1 MKCAAIFSPI
11 LFIFSALHVSFAQ
24 TDTAVATNPAPGKID
39 LFAPTQYDSIL
50 ALVPGGDTLRAKT
63 NIMSIGTDQSSG
75 DIVIIFLDASGAPVK
90 SSYPT
95 SNLKAPSQSPSPAP
109 SPSPSPSLSP
119 SPSTAKPVK
128 PDQNGRTWFIIES
141 AIKSGFIY
149 PMSFANAFEG
159 ANSQSVA
166 GFSLLMVGGTL
177 YGTFAFTKNMDLGYG
192 KTGIMNYS
200 TTLLGNY
207 YPALIN
213 AFLTGTTD
221 LDIPPTKT
229 VNDPYYSYTY
239 TEEGVPTTEKINAW
253 CSMIGF
259 PLGMV
264 IGSKLNLVEKDDF
277 GRVALMEWFSQSF
290 GGMGFVLPIF
300 FMDPS
305 ENGDAYL
312 TVSSLLSMAALPTGL
327 AFGKSIGGVNKP
339 ISAGRGVLPGIS
351 GTLGMLTGIAFAAL
365 PDYDDLDGIA
375 IARITAG
382 LGVAGWG
389 GGTWLGLNYHPSIDY
404 TFWQSVFIGLSS
416 GAGTLMGVALP
427 LIAQADSRQP
437 YIIAGV
443 AGGWTG
449 FFVGEKLSLSL
460 FEKSSRDRS
469 ASALQL
475 NLPGLAALP
484 VILTNAD
491 NRRQKSAS
499 RASNAILLPMAN
511 LEWRF

>member
-1 MKCAAIFSPI
+1 MKCAAIFSPL
-11 LFIFSALHVSFAQ
+11 LFIFSALYVSFAQ

-95 SNLKAPSQSPSPAP
+95 SNLKDP
-109 SPSPSPSLSP
+109 SPSPSASPSRSPPPSL

-128 PDQNGRTWFIIES
+128 PDQKGRTWFIIES
-141 AIKSGFIY
+141 AVKSGSIY

-213 AFLTGTTD
+213 VFLTGTTD

-229 VNDPYYSYTY
+229 VNDPYYNYTY
-239 TEEGVPTTEKINAW
+239 TEEGVPTTAKINAW

-277 GRVALMEWFSQSF
+277 GRVALMAWFSQSF
-290 GGMGFVLPIF
+290 GGMGFVLPLF

-305 ENGDAYL
+305 ENDDGYL
-312 TVSSLLSMAALPTGL
+312 TVSSLMSMVALPTGL
-327 AFGKSIGGVNKP
+327 ALGKSIGGANKP

-351 GTLGMLTGIAFAAL
+351 GTLGMLTGIGFAAL
-365 PDYDDLDGIA
+365 PDYEDLDWIA

-389 GGTWLGLNYHPSIDY
+389 AGTFLGLEYHPAIDY
-404 TFWQSVFIGLSS
+404 TFWQTVFIGASS
-416 GAGTLMGVALP
+416 CAGTLMGVAFP
-427 LIAQADSRQP
+427 LIAQAGSRQP

-484 VILTNAD
+484 VIFTDANKKHA
-491 NRRQKSAS
+491 RSA
-499 RASNAILLPMAN
+499 RNASNAILLPMAN
-511 LEWRF
+511 LEWKF